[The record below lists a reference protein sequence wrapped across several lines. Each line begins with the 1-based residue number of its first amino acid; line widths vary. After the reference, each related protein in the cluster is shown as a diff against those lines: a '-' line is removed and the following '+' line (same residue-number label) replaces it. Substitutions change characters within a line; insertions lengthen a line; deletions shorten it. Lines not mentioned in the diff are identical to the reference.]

1 VVRYIVIAFVIYLG
15 YRFLFHFL
23 IPVIKTTNQVKK
35 GFREMHEKMQQQQNG
50 NFYQETPQPSNTNE
64 AKPRDQDYI
73 DFEEIK

>member
-1 VVRYIVIAFVIYLG
+1 
-15 YRFLFHFL
+15 
-23 IPVIKTTNQVKK
+23 
-35 GFREMHEKMQQQQNG
+35 MHEKMQQQQNG